1 MRTMPKEKRTPLESI
16 QEIFSLVKKEPQN
29 MQGVCNK
36 LKFSWEQLERYLQ
49 LINYIQDQP
58 KLVDKK
64 LGTKSRILF
73 IDQSS
78 LFNKKD

>member
-1 MRTMPKEKRTPLESI
+1 MPKEKRSPLESI
-16 QEIFSLVKKEPQN
+16 QEIFSLLKKEPHN
-29 MQGVCNK
+29 MQSVCDT

-49 LINYIQDQP
+49 LICYIQDQP

-64 LGTKSRILF
+64 SSAKSRLLF

-78 LFNKKD
+78 RFEK

>member
-1 MRTMPKEKRTPLESI
+1 MPKEKRSPLESI
-16 QEIFSLVKKEPQN
+16 QEIFSLLKKEPHN
-29 MQGVCNK
+29 MQSVCDT

-49 LINYIQDQP
+49 LISFIQDQP

-64 LGTKSRILF
+64 SGAKSRLLF

-78 LFNKKD
+78 QFEK